1 VVLVGA
7 RPNAGPRLT
16 KDEPR
21 PLDDKSSQL
30 RRLRIDRTEAPVRW
44 RSRLWWLAGVLV
56 LAGAILAAV
65 WLVRERAA
73 AVPIHVAVAQR
84 IVGEGGPAAGASLL
98 DASGYVVARRQAT
111 VSAKITGKVT
121 EVLIEEGQHVDKD
134 EVVGRLDDSN
144 ARAALGQAEA
154 QLKQAEAQ
162 LKSARTSFADARPI
176 YERSQR
182 QSAAGMISR
191 ESFDNTKSSYDGLQ
205 TAVAVAEQAVAVATA
220 NLAVAQRNED
230 DTVVKAPFAGVIT
243 VKAAQPGEIV
253 SPISAGGGFTRTGIG
268 TIVDMDSLEG
278 EVDVNENFINRVH
291 AGQAVT
297 LKLNAYPDWQIP
309 GAVIAV
315 IPTADR
321 SKATLKVRVA
331 IKEKDPRILP
341 EMGLRVAFLADT
353 PVAASPAAAGVTV
366 PAGAVAAGTGDTGTV
381 FVLHDDRLERRA
393 VRLGARTGDSQA
405 ILAGLQAGD
414 RVALGDLSK
423 LGEDTRV
430 RIED

>member
-1 VVLVGA
+1 M
-7 RPNAGPRLT
+7 
-16 KDEPR
+16 
-21 PLDDKSSQL
+21 DDKSSQL
-30 RRLRIDRTEAPVRW
+30 RRLRIDRTEVPVRGP
-44 RSRLWWLAGVLV
+44 RRLWWV
-56 LAGAILAAV
+56 LAGLVLLSAGGAGAWLA
-65 WLVRERAA
+65 LGRSA
-73 AVPIHVAVAQR
+73 AVPIHVAVAR
-84 IVGEGGPAAGASLL
+84 KAASDAAPAAGASLL

-134 EVVGRLDDSN
+134 EIVGRLDDSN
-144 ARAALGQAEA
+144 ARAALDQAQA

-162 LKSARTSFADARPI
+162 LKSARVSYADARPI
-176 YERSQR
+176 YERSQK

-191 ESFDNTKSSYDGLQ
+191 ESFDNTRSSYDGLQ
-205 TAVAVAEQAVAVATA
+205 TAVEVAERAVAVASA
-220 NLAVAQRNED
+220 NLAVAARNED
-230 DTVVKAPFAGVIT
+230 DTIVKAPFAGVIT

-291 AGQAVT
+291 AGQAAT

-331 IKEKDPRILP
+331 IKQKDPRILP
-341 EMGLRVAFLADT
+341 EMGLRVAFLADAPAVT
-353 PVAASPAAAGVTV
+353 PGAPAAAGVEV
-366 PAGAVAAGTGDTGTV
+366 PAAAVQPGAGDTGTV
-381 FVLHDDRLERRA
+381 FVLHDDRLDRRV
-393 VRLGARTGDSQA
+393 VRLGPRTGDSQTF
-405 ILAGLQAGD
+405 LAGLAAGD
-414 RVALGDLSK
+414 RVALGDLTK
-423 LGEDTRV
+423 LAEDTRI

>member
-1 VVLVGA
+1 M
-7 RPNAGPRLT
+7 PH
-16 KDEPR
+16 

-30 RRLRIDRTEAPVRW
+30 RRLRIDRTAAPVRGS
-44 RSRLWWLAGVLV
+44 SRLWWVLGGFVLLGAAGAGAWLV
-56 LAGAILAAV
+56 LG
-65 WLVRERAA
+65 RAA
-73 AVPIHVAVAQR
+73 AVPIHVAVAQKAAADAAP
-84 IVGEGGPAAGASLL
+84 VAGATLL

-144 ARAALGQAEA
+144 ARAALDQAQA
-154 QLKQAEAQ
+154 LLKQAEAQ
-162 LKSARTSFADARPI
+162 LRSAQIAYADARPI

-191 ESFDNTKSSYDGLQ
+191 ESFDNTRSTYDGLQ
-205 TAVAVAEQAVAVATA
+205 TAVDVAERAVAVATA
-220 NLAVAQRNED
+220 NLAIAQRNED

-291 AGQAVT
+291 AGQAAT

-309 GAVIAV
+309 AAVIAV

-321 SKATLKVRVA
+321 SKATLKVRVG
-331 IKEKDPRILP
+331 IKQKDPRILP
-341 EMGLRVAFLADT
+341 EMGLRVAFLADAPT
-353 PVAASPAAAGVTV
+353 AASADAPAPAGVIVPAAAVE
-366 PAGAVAAGTGDTGTV
+366 AGTGDTGTV
-381 FVLHDDRLERRA
+381 FMVRDDRLERRS
-393 VRLGARTGDSQA
+393 VRLGPRNGDNQT
-405 ILAGLQAGD
+405 ILAGLAAGD
-414 RVALGDLSK
+414 RIALGDLSK
-423 LGEDTRV
+423 LAEDTRI